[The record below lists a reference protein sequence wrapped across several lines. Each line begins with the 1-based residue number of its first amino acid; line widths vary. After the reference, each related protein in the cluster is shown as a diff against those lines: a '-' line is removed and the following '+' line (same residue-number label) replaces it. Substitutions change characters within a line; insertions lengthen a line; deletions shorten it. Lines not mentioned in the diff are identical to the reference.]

1 MSCISTTL
9 KRLCPFTQMMLNLGK
24 VAFFKE
30 S

>member
-1 MSCISTTL
+1 MTL
-9 KRLCPFTQMMLNLGK
+9 KRLCPFTQMILNLGK